1 MTIRTPDPAAPFF
14 DVADPAFSVSS
25 AEVRR
30 AREAGWYARTS
41 YGLAVLRYD
50 QVSRL
55 IRHPALRQGSR
66 LWPAHHGIT
75 SGPFADWWASW
86 VLNLEGEAHQRMR
99 RLLSPAFS
107 RRIVEALRPRFG
119 ELAGE
124 LADSFAGAGRCEFM
138 ADFAEPYAARVIAI
152 MLGIAEDEW
161 PAIAAES
168 ATLGLAMGVRIREHL
183 PRIEAALAAL
193 YDYADTV
200 IAARRREP
208 LSPRDDLVTC
218 LLKSQS
224 QGDEGGLTEA
234 ELRDALVL
242 LIFGGFDTTRNQLG
256 LAMQVFLEH
265 PGQWRLLGERPGL
278 GAAAVEEVMRIRPTT
293 TWVTREALDDFVFD
307 GLDIEAGTTIHL
319 FCESAGTDG
328 GQAGGGEFD
337 ITATGRPPHFGFG
350 GGIHYCLGHYV
361 ARADMATALTVL
373 AGRLEEPRP
382 AGEAAWLPDSG
393 NTGPVRLPIAFT
405 RRPPDGR
412 FHRDEQDQPRGLFG
426 MELPRG
432 QAPGPLPDPAP
443 PPGHVEQEPEAHH
456 DRQEQQDPDAGHGRQ
471 DHDRDDHAQRGGQH
485 VDPHPAHVA
494 HDRPVFLGRDLARVP
509 ATMAGGAF
517 PAHIV
522 RNVSDPPAVTANG
535 DQGTAHAGIVA
546 LRGGPGQIPAGPESR
561 RPPGGS
567 AR

>member
-1 MTIRTPDPAAPFF
+1 MISRTPDPAVTFF

-50 QVSRL
+50 QASRL

-86 VLNLEGEAHQRMR
+86 VLNLEGEAHHRMR
-99 RLLSPAFS
+99 RLLSPGFS

-124 LADSFAGAGRCEFM
+124 LADSFAGSGRCEFM
-138 ADFAEPYAARVIAI
+138 TDFAEPYAARVIAI
-152 MLGIAEDEW
+152 LLGIAEAEW

-168 ATLGLAMGVRIREHL
+168 ATLGLAMGVRIGEHL

-200 IAARRREP
+200 IAARR
-208 LSPRDDLVTC
+208 SDPRDDLVTS
-218 LLKSQS
+218 LVQA
-224 QGDEGGLTEA
+224 GDGGLTTA

-265 PGQWRLLGERPGL
+265 PGQWRLLGERPEL
-278 GAAAVEEVMRIRPTT
+278 GAAAVEEVMRVRPTT
-293 TWVTREALDDFVFD
+293 TWVTREALTDFTFD
-307 GLDIEAGTTIHL
+307 GIEIKAGTTIHL
-319 FCESAGTDG
+319 FCASAGTDPTQPG
-328 GQAGGGEFD
+328 TGQAGGGDFD

-373 AGRLEEPRP
+373 AGRLGDPRP

-405 RRPPDGR
+405 RRR
-412 FHRDEQDQPRGLFG
+412 
-426 MELPRG
+426 
-432 QAPGPLPDPAP
+432 A
-443 PPGHVEQEPEAHH
+443 
-456 DRQEQQDPDAGHGRQ
+456 
-471 DHDRDDHAQRGGQH
+471 
-485 VDPHPAHVA
+485 
-494 HDRPVFLGRDLARVP
+494 
-509 ATMAGGAF
+509 
-517 PAHIV
+517 
-522 RNVSDPPAVTANG
+522 
-535 DQGTAHAGIVA
+535 
-546 LRGGPGQIPAGPESR
+546 
-561 RPPGGS
+561 
-567 AR
+567 

>member
-1 MTIRTPDPAAPFF
+1 MAVNEVSFF
-14 DVADPAFSVSS
+14 DIADPAFSVTS

-55 IRHPALRQGSR
+55 VRHPALRQGSR

-75 SGPFADWWASW
+75 SGPFAAWWASW
-86 VLNLEGEAHQRMR
+86 VLNLEGEAHHRMR

-107 RRIVEALRPRFG
+107 RRTVEALRPRFG
-119 ELAGE
+119 DLAGE
-124 LADSFAGAGRCEFM
+124 LADSFAGPGRCEFM

-152 MLGIAEDEW
+152 LLGIAEEEW
-161 PAIAAES
+161 RTIAAES
-168 ATLGLAMGVRIREHL
+168 ATVGLAMGVRIREHL

-193 YDYADTV
+193 YDYADAV

-208 LSPRDDLVTC
+208 RDDLVTS

-224 QGDEGGLTEA
+224 QADEDDGLTAA

-256 LAMQVFLEH
+256 LAMQLFLEH
-265 PGQWRLLGERPGL
+265 PGQWRLLGERPEL

-293 TWVTREALDDFVFD
+293 TWVTREALADFTFD

-319 FCESAGTDG
+319 FCESAGTDP
-328 GQAGGGEFD
+328 GQAGTGQAGSGTFD

-373 AGRLEEPRP
+373 AGRCEDPRP

-393 NTGPVRLPIAFT
+393 NTGPVRLPVAFT
-405 RRPPDGR
+405 SRPPTVS
-412 FHRDEQDQPRGLFG
+412 PR
-426 MELPRG
+426 
-432 QAPGPLPDPAP
+432 
-443 PPGHVEQEPEAHH
+443 
-456 DRQEQQDPDAGHGRQ
+456 
-471 DHDRDDHAQRGGQH
+471 
-485 VDPHPAHVA
+485 
-494 HDRPVFLGRDLARVP
+494 
-509 ATMAGGAF
+509 
-517 PAHIV
+517 
-522 RNVSDPPAVTANG
+522 
-535 DQGTAHAGIVA
+535 
-546 LRGGPGQIPAGPESR
+546 
-561 RPPGGS
+561 
-567 AR
+567 

>member
-14 DVADPAFSVSS
+14 DIADPAFSVSS

-66 LWPAHHGIT
+66 RWPAHHGIT

-86 VLNLEGEAHQRMR
+86 VLNQEGEAHQRMR

-193 YDYADTV
+193 YEYADTV
-200 IAARRREP
+200 IAARCRD
-208 LSPRDDLVTC
+208 PRDDLVTS
-218 LLKSQS
+218 LVKSQA
-224 QGDEGGLTEA
+224 DEGGLTMA

-265 PGQWRLLGERPGL
+265 PGQWRLLGERPEL
-278 GAAAVEEVMRIRPTT
+278 GAAAVEEVMRVRPTT

-319 FCESAGTDG
+319 FCESAATDG
-328 GQAGGGEFD
+328 VQAGGGEFD

-373 AGRLEEPRP
+373 AGRLRDPRP

-393 NTGPVRLPIAFT
+393 NTGPVRLPVAFT
-405 RRPPDGR
+405 SR
-412 FHRDEQDQPRGLFG
+412 
-426 MELPRG
+426 
-432 QAPGPLPDPAP
+432 
-443 PPGHVEQEPEAHH
+443 
-456 DRQEQQDPDAGHGRQ
+456 
-471 DHDRDDHAQRGGQH
+471 
-485 VDPHPAHVA
+485 
-494 HDRPVFLGRDLARVP
+494 
-509 ATMAGGAF
+509 
-517 PAHIV
+517 
-522 RNVSDPPAVTANG
+522 PPAVT
-535 DQGTAHAGIVA
+535 
-546 LRGGPGQIPAGPESR
+546 
-561 RPPGGS
+561 
-567 AR
+567 

>member
-1 MTIRTPDPAAPFF
+1 MTSRTAEPTAPYF
-14 DVADPAFSVSS
+14 DVADPGFSVTS

-107 RRIVEALRPRFG
+107 RRNVEALRPRFTD
-119 ELAGE
+119 LAGE
-124 LADSFAGAGRCEFM
+124 LTDSFAGTGRCEFM

-152 MLGIAEDEW
+152 MLGIAEQQW
-161 PAIAAES
+161 RTIAAES
-168 ATLGLAMGVRIREHL
+168 ATVGLAMGVRIREHL

-193 YDYADTV
+193 YDYADAV
-200 IAARRREP
+200 IAARRDD
-208 LSPRDDLVTC
+208 PRDDLVTS
-218 LLKSQS
+218 LVKSQA
-224 QGDEGGLTEA
+224 DEDGLTGV

-265 PGQWRLLGERPGL
+265 TGQWRLLGERPEL
-278 GAAAVEEVMRIRPTT
+278 GAAAVEEVMRVRPTT
-293 TWVTREALDDFVFD
+293 TWVTREALADFTFD

-319 FCESAGTDG
+319 FCESAGTDAA
-328 GQAGGGEFD
+328 QAGGGDFD

-373 AGRLEEPRP
+373 AGRLGDPRP

-393 NTGPVRLPIAFT
+393 NTGPVRLPISFT
-405 RRPPDGR
+405 P
-412 FHRDEQDQPRGLFG
+412 
-426 MELPRG
+426 
-432 QAPGPLPDPAP
+432 PDPAP
-443 PPGHVEQEPEAHH
+443 
-456 DRQEQQDPDAGHGRQ
+456 
-471 DHDRDDHAQRGGQH
+471 
-485 VDPHPAHVA
+485 
-494 HDRPVFLGRDLARVP
+494 
-509 ATMAGGAF
+509 
-517 PAHIV
+517 
-522 RNVSDPPAVTANG
+522 
-535 DQGTAHAGIVA
+535 
-546 LRGGPGQIPAGPESR
+546 
-561 RPPGGS
+561 
-567 AR
+567 